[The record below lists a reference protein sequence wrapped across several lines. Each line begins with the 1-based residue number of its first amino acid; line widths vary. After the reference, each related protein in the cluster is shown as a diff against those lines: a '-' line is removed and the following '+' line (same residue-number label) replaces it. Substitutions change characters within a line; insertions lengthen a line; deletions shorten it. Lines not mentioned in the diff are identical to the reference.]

1 MGLQTPSY
9 LLPSEAPPGIQA
21 SRENTCPEITETRSF
36 DIQMGKPRS
45 RAGRGPAMSA
55 VWARLLAPQGT
66 VPSGIRPHP
75 RLAGGLSG
83 MMDSWPFLAT
93 FL

>member
-1 MGLQTPSY
+1 
-9 LLPSEAPPGIQA
+9 
-21 SRENTCPEITETRSF
+21 
-36 DIQMGKPRS
+36 
-45 RAGRGPAMSA
+45 MSA